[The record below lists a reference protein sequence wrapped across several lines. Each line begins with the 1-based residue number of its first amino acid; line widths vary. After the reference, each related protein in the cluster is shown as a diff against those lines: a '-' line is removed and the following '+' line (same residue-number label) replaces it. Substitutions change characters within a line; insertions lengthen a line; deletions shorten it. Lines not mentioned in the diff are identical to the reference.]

1 MIAQIFNQKANLNSI
16 EDFFN
21 MNLINSKA
29 KEVKLRKAMIQIA
42 KLTYSK
48 GMIAASD
55 GNMSAKIAENRYL
68 VTPSGLFKGFL
79 EESDLVVIDQNGDV
93 IEGNHGPSSEL
104 MMHLKAYEMRSDIE
118 AVVHAHPPVIT
129 AFSVAGIDLTEA
141 ILPETIFILGEI
153 KFAQYST
160 PTTEDVPK
168 AIENLISQHDALVLT
183 RHGSLTVGKTL
194 EEAYQK
200 LESLEHTA
208 KIISEAVKLRGGKMV
223 SPLPSNEI
231 DKLWEIN
238 EKLTGKKRPGKI
250 NDISNEGPISHELI
264 AKTVMDVLKEMNFQ

>member
-1 MIAQIFNQKANLNSI
+1 MTLKNF
-16 EDFFN
+16 
-21 MNLINSKA
+21 KA
-29 KEVKLRKAMIQIA
+29 KESKLRKTMIQIA

-55 GNMSAKIAENRYL
+55 GNMSAKIANNRYL

-79 EESDLVVIDQNGDV
+79 KEDDLVVINQEGKV
-93 IEGNHGPSSEL
+93 IEGRHGPSSEL
-104 MMHLKAYEMRSDIE
+104 MMHLKAYEMRSDVE

-153 KFAQYST
+153 KFAHYST
-160 PTTEDVPK
+160 PTTEDVPM
-168 AIENLISQHDALVLT
+168 AIEELIKKHDALVLT

-223 SPLPSNEI
+223 QPLPPNEI

-238 EKLTGKKRPGKI
+238 EKLSGKKRPSTDEETQL
-250 NDISNEGPISHELI
+250 NNSISQELI
-264 AKTVMDVLKEMNFQ
+264 AKTVRDVLNEMNFQ

>member
-1 MIAQIFNQKANLNSI
+1 
-16 EDFFN
+16 
-21 MNLINSKA
+21 
-29 KEVKLRKAMIQIA
+29 
-42 KLTYSK
+42 
-48 GMIAASD
+48 
-55 GNMSAKIAENRYL
+55 
-68 VTPSGLFKGFL
+68 
-79 EESDLVVIDQNGDV
+79 
-93 IEGNHGPSSEL
+93 
-104 MMHLKAYEMRSDIE
+104 MMHLKAYEMRSDVE

-129 AFSVAGIDLTEA
+129 AFSVAGIDLSEA

-153 KFAQYST
+153 RFAQYST

-168 AIENLISQHDALVLT
+168 AVEALISQHDALVLT

-223 SPLPSNEI
+223 APLPSDEI

-250 NDISNEGPISHELI
+250 DEISNNRPIPNELI
-264 AKTVMDVLKEMNFQ
+264 AQTVRDVLNEMNLQ

>member
-1 MIAQIFNQKANLNSI
+1 MSFRN
-16 EDFFN
+16 F
-21 MNLINSKA
+21 KA
-29 KEVKLRKAMIQIA
+29 KENKLRKTMIQIA

-79 EESDLVVIDQNGDV
+79 EEDDLVVIDQLGEV

-160 PTTEDVPK
+160 PTTEDVPN
-168 AIENLISQHDALVLT
+168 AIESLIRQHDALVLT

-223 SPLPSNEI
+223 APLPSNEI

-250 NDISNEGPISHELI
+250 DDFPNDQQISHELI

>member
-1 MIAQIFNQKANLNSI
+1 MSYRSFKVTESN
-16 EDFFN
+16 
-21 MNLINSKA
+21 
-29 KEVKLRKAMIQIA
+29 LRKKMIQIA

-79 EESDLVVIDQNGDV
+79 EESDLVVIDQNGEV

-104 MMHLKAYEMRSDIE
+104 MMHLKAYEMRSDVE

-129 AFSVAGIDLTEA
+129 AFSVAGIDLSEA

-153 KFAQYST
+153 RFAQYST

-168 AIENLISQHDALVLT
+168 AIEALISQHDALVLT

-223 SPLPSNEI
+223 APLPSDEI

-250 NDISNEGPISHELI
+250 DEISNNRPIPNELI
-264 AKTVMDVLKEMNFQ
+264 AQTVRDVLNEMNLQ

>member
-1 MIAQIFNQKANLNSI
+1 
-16 EDFFN
+16 
-21 MNLINSKA
+21 MNNRLFKSK
-29 KEVKLRKAMIQIA
+29 ESELRKKMIQIA

-55 GNMSAKIAENRYL
+55 GNMSAKITENRYL

-79 EESDLVVIDQNGDV
+79 EEDDLVVIDKFGKV
-93 IEGNHGPSSEL
+93 IDGNHGPSSEL
-104 MMHLKAYEMRSDIE
+104 MMHLKAYEMRDDMG

-160 PTTEDVPK
+160 PTTKDVPK
-168 AIENLISQHDALVLT
+168 AIESLIKQHDALVLT
-183 RHGSLTVGKTL
+183 RHGSLTVGKNL

-208 KIISEAVKLRGGKMV
+208 KIISEAVKLKGGKMV
-223 SPLPSNEI
+223 EPLPSNEI

-238 EKLTGKKRPGKI
+238 EKLTGKRRPPKM
-250 NDISNEGPISHELI
+250 NDFTNDQPISHELI
-264 AKTVMDVLKEMNFQ
+264 SKTVMDVLKEMNFQ

>member
-1 MIAQIFNQKANLNSI
+1 MSSY
-16 EDFFN
+16 ERT
-21 MNLINSKA
+21 
-29 KEVKLRKAMIQIA
+29 LRKKMVQIA

-55 GNMSAKIAENRYL
+55 GNMSAKISDDRLL

-79 EESDLVVIDQNGDV
+79 EEDDLVIIDR
-93 IEGNHGPSSEL
+93 EGNLIKGHHSPSTEM
-104 MMHLKAYEMRSDIE
+104 MMHLKAYEMRQDVN
-118 AVVHAHPPVIT
+118 AVVHAHPPTIT

-153 KFAQYST
+153 RFAQYST
-160 PTTEDVPK
+160 PTTEDVPR
-168 AIENLISQHDALVLT
+168 AIEELIKKHDALVLT

-208 KIISEAVKLRGGKMV
+208 KIISEAVKLRGGEMV
-223 SPLPSNEI
+223 APLPAQEI
-231 DKLWEIN
+231 DKLWAIN
-238 EKLTGKKRPGKI
+238 EQLTGKKRPSETSEI
-250 NDISNEGPISHELI
+250 PTEVI
-264 AKTVMDVLKEMNFQ
+264 AQAVRDVLNEMNFH